1 MLSLHMKEI
10 NHTSAAW
17 SIAFWTGLPCS
28 QLVKVHTLFLT
39 RNPFIRVSTWDLN
52 KLRNKYL
59 IFEILRNFRS
69 SSYGAKKLKYLNFSS
84 SKEQI
89 CRKLRKSQSLNRNF
103 MELLSVFPVHCT
115 QHLSNCFLCYFLPT
129 CVMICRVVFLN
140 KLVFD

>member
-1 MLSLHMKEI
+1 MAFHLHRFDPRQSITSISWKRVKL
-10 NHTSAAW
+10 NVHKLHTFFF
-17 SIAFWTGLPCS
+17 I
-28 QLVKVHTLFLT
+28 

-129 CVMICRVVFLN
+129 CVMICRVVVL
-140 KLVFD
+140 K